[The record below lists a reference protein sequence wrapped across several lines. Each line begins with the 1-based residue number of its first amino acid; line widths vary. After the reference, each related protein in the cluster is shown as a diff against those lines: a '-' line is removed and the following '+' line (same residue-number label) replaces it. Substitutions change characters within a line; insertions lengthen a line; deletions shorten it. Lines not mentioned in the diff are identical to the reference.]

1 MSKQELINI
10 LFDIQGYRRHY
21 DENPSIAK
29 KEVQKSIDYVLE
41 FHNQLPVMDDEIY
54 VCFKYILS
62 YIEEYQIGGKSVLA
76 LEEKVSIYS
85 KENLDN

>member
-1 MSKQELINI
+1 
-10 LFDIQGYRRHY
+10 
-21 DENPSIAK
+21 
-29 KEVQKSIDYVLE
+29 
-41 FHNQLPVMDDEIY
+41 MDDEIY